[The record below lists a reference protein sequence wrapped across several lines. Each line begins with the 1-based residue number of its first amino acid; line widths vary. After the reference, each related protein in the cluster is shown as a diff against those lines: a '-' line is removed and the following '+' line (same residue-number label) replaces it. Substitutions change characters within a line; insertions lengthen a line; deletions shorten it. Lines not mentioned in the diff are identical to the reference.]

1 MLGTCELNESPG
13 REFIADRERRH
24 EGHRLVAAG
33 SFERSSVTRVDAL
46 ARLVDAR
53 PLQNKLRDA
62 GRLDGGGTEVPVGG
76 RSACRGNVGGD
87 YRNEVIAKQLGA
99 DDADRQLR
107 RLRTDCDIGAVGQQQ
122 FGEARR
128 GLDEQF
134 DFEIVG
140 PRREQLDVLVAL
152 AQR

>member
-24 EGHRLVAAG
+24 EGHRLV
-33 SFERSSVTRVDAL
+33 
-46 ARLVDAR
+46 
-53 PLQNKLRDA
+53 QNKLRDA